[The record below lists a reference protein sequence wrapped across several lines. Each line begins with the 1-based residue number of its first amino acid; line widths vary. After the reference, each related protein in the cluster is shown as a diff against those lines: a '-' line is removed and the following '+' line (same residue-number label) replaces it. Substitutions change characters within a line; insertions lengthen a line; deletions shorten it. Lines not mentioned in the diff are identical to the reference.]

1 MSNENNKPQRD
12 LTSQMMGQLRR
23 PADAALP
30 ASILNRVTAEV
41 PPEQPPTIATGAS
54 EVDASPTNGAASAPK
69 ARRSPRVASERIDQ
83 TFNVGQVK
91 GVQTLTVRIP
101 VELHAKLYLLATKNK
116 IARDGSAANMNEIV
130 TDAIERLFQEAA

>member
-12 LTSQMMGQLRR
+12 LASQMMGQLRR
-23 PADAALP
+23 PADAAPP
-30 ASILNRVTAEV
+30 ASILNRATAE
-41 PPEQPPTIATGAS
+41 PPPPPPPAS
-54 EVDASPTNGAASAPK
+54 VAEPEAELTVASAAAASTPK
-69 ARRSPRVASERIDQ
+69 TRRGPRAASERIDQ
-83 TFNVGQVK
+83 SFSVGQVK

-116 IARDGSAANMNEIV
+116 IARDGSPDNMNEIV

>member
-1 MSNENNKPQRD
+1 MSNEINKPQRD

-30 ASILNRVTAEV
+30 ASILKSATADPPAESSATVAGAPEV
-41 PPEQPPTIATGAS
+41 ETAAS
-54 EVDASPTNGAASAPK
+54 SGTAASAPK
-69 ARRSPRVASERIDQ
+69 VRRGPRAASERIDQ
-83 TFNVGQVK
+83 SFSVGQVK

-116 IARDGSAANMNEIV
+116 IARDGSPDNMNEIV

>member
-30 ASILNRVTAEV
+30 ASILNRATAEV
-41 PPEQPPTIATGAS
+41 PSEQPTTAAAGAS
-54 EVDASPTNGAASAPK
+54 EVEGPSTNGAASAPK
-69 ARRSPRVASERIDQ
+69 TRRSPRAGSERIDQ
-83 TFNVGQVK
+83 SFNVGQVK